1 MKDISINGRRIGIG
15 HAPYVIAELSANHNG
30 SLQRALDTI
39 SEAKARGADAIKL
52 QTYTADTMTID
63 CDSEDFMVRGGL
75 WDGYKLYDL
84 YKEAQTP
91 FEWHKAM
98 FNHARDVGITCF
110 STPFDETAVDL
121 LEDLNAPA
129 YKIASFEAT
138 DLPLIKY
145 VASTKKPMIMSS
157 GMANLEEI
165 EEMVQAARDGGCDQM
180 IILHCI
186 SSYPA
191 PIEQSNLMTIPDL
204 KQRLGVHVG
213 LSDHSVTNTASVVA
227 TALGAVLI
235 EKHFILDR
243 SDKGPDS
250 SFSIEPDELEALVN
264 QTKDAAL
271 SLGKAG
277 YERKPAEEA
286 NIKFRRS
293 LYFVKD
299 MKEGDIITEDC
310 VRRIRP
316 GFGMRPKKIN
326 NVIGKKIIC
335 DVKRGTPV
343 SIDLLIAANEIL

>member
-1 MKDISINGRRIGIG
+1 MI
-15 HAPYVIAELSANHNG
+15 
-30 SLQRALDTI
+30 
-39 SEAKARGADAIKL
+39 
-52 QTYTADTMTID
+52 
-63 CDSEDFMVRGGL
+63 RGGL

-98 FNHARDVGITCF
+98 FDHARDIGITCF

-145 VASTKKPMIMSS
+145 VASTKKPMIMST

-165 EEMVQAARDGGCDQM
+165 EEMVQAARDGGCEEM
-180 IILHCI
+180 IVLHCI

-191 PIEQSNLMTIPDL
+191 PIGQSNLLTIPDL
-204 KQRLGVHVG
+204 NKHLGVHVG
-213 LSDHSVTNTASVVA
+213 LSDHTITNTASVVA

-264 QTKDAAL
+264 QTKDTAL
-271 SLGKAG
+271 SLGQAG
-277 YERKPAEEA
+277 YERKPAEEE

-299 MKEGDIITEDC
+299 IKEGEIITEDC

-316 GFGMRPKKIN
+316 GFGLDPKQQNTI
-326 NVIGKKIIC
+326 IGKRLTKSVSRG
-335 DVKRGTPV
+335 DAVKDTHFM
-343 SIDLLIAANEIL
+343 

>member
-1 MKDISINGRRIGIG
+1 MKDIIINRRSIGIG
-15 HAPYVIAELSANHNG
+15 HAPYIIAELSANHNG

-39 SEAKARGADAIKL
+39 SEARARGADAIKL

-63 CDSEDFMVRGGL
+63 CDSEDFMIRGGL

-98 FNHARDVGITCF
+98 FDHSRDIGITCF

-145 VASTKKPMIMSS
+145 VASTKKPMIMST

-165 EEMVQAARDGGCDQM
+165 EEMVQAARDGGCEEM
-180 IILHCI
+180 IILHCV

-191 PIEQSNLMTIPDL
+191 PIDQSNLLTIPDL
-204 KQRLGVHVG
+204 RRCLSVHVG
-213 LSDHSVTNTASVVA
+213 LSDHTITNTASVVA

-243 SDKGPDS
+243 NDKGPDS
-250 SFSIEPDELEALVN
+250 SFSIEPDELEELVN
-264 QTKDAAL
+264 QTRDASI
-271 SLGKAG
+271 SLGVAG
-277 YERKPAEEA
+277 YDKKPAEEA

-293 LYFVKD
+293 LYFVEDLKRGD
-299 MKEGDIITEDC
+299 VLTDEG

-316 GFGMRPKKIN
+316 GFGLSPRYIDL
-326 NVIGKKIIC
+326 ILGKKIIK
-335 DVKRGTPV
+335 DVKAGSPV
-343 SIDLLIAANEIL
+343 SLDCFDD

>member
-1 MKDISINGRRIGIG
+1 MKDIFINGRPIGIG
-15 HAPYVIAELSANHNG
+15 HAPYLIAELSANHNG

-39 SEAKARGADAIKL
+39 SVAKARGADAIKL
-52 QTYTADTMTID
+52 QTYTADTMTLD
-63 CDSEDFMVRGGL
+63 CDSEDFMIRGGL

-98 FNHARDVGITCF
+98 FDHARDIGITCF

-145 VASTKKPMIMSS
+145 VASTKKPMIMST

-165 EEMVQAARDGGCDQM
+165 EEMVQAARDGGCEEM
-180 IILHCI
+180 IVLHCI

-191 PIEQSNLMTIPDL
+191 PIDQSNLLTIPDL
-204 KQRLGVHVG
+204 RKRLGVHVG
-213 LSDHSVTNTASVVA
+213 LSDHTVTNTASIVA

-235 EKHFILDR
+235 EKHFIYDR

-264 QTKDAAL
+264 QTKDAAS
-271 SLGKAG
+271 SLGAAG

-286 NIKFRRS
+286 NLKFRRS

-299 MKEGDIITEDC
+299 LKTGEVLTRE
-310 VRRIRP
+310 VVSRIRP
-316 GFGMRPKKIN
+316 GFGLPPKHLDFIL
-326 NVIGKKIIC
+326 GKKVIK
-335 DVKRGTPV
+335 DVKAETPV
-343 SIDLLIAANEIL
+343 SIDCFET